1 MADLYEAFLISL
13 SEVKNEKEVNDFWI
27 NEVLTNYE
35 SFVNETEDQELVGHV
50 FGNMYNIINKFGKNI
65 FFDKSKNELNT
76 SLDRIIELTMKLLKN
91 ELPCQIKNKDAEDDE
106 IEHEEDIFDAVQN
119 ICVILSEKLGDDFHN
134 YFTTLYPEISKI

>member
-65 FFDKSKNELNT
+65 FF
-76 SLDRIIELTMKLLKN
+76 
-91 ELPCQIKNKDAEDDE
+91 
-106 IEHEEDIFDAVQN
+106 
-119 ICVILSEKLGDDFHN
+119 
-134 YFTTLYPEISKI
+134 